1 MMSGMSDTQPPLGP
15 DSSGESAPVAEPV
28 LNPAPPAAS
37 ATPPVAPPT
46 PPVTPPPPP
55 GGAQPGYQPPVAVAQ
70 APRKNGLG
78 LAALI
83 VGGVALILAF
93 IPLVNYVS
101 GVIALVGLILGI
113 IALVRKGA
121 PKWFSLTGM
130 IVSAVALIL
139 SIVLAIAYTTLFV
152 ANIDDIISDDPSI
165 VVPSDG
171 ASDQPTDG
179 GSDSGSFDNPAPA
192 GSTVVL
198 SNFDEEE
205 WEVTVG
211 EANTDANQLV
221 FDEYE
226 YNDAPPEGS
235 SYVLVPV
242 TVKYIGTESGSPW
255 FGMTIEFVTA
265 EGNTIEE
272 ASALI
277 PNALYDVADLYP
289 GASETGNMVFIM
301 TPAEFEGGKW
311 AISSF
316 FDDPVFVAAH

>member
-15 DSSGESAPVAEPV
+15 DSSGESAPVAEPD
-28 LNPAPPAAS
+28 LNPAPPPAS
-37 ATPPVAPPT
+37 ATPPVT
-46 PPVTPPPPP
+46 PPAPP
-55 GGAQPGYQPPVAVAQ
+55 GGVQPGYQPPVAVAQ

-78 LAALI
+78 LASLI

-93 IPLVNYVS
+93 VPLVNYVS
-101 GVIALVGLILGI
+101 EVIALVGLILGI
-113 IALVRKGA
+113 IALVRKGT
-121 PKWFSLTGM
+121 PRWFSLTGT

-139 SIVLAIAYTTLFV
+139 SIVLAIAYTALFV
-152 ANIDDIISDDPSI
+152 SNIGNVISDDPAI

-171 ASDQPTDG
+171 ASDQATDG
-179 GSDSGSFDNPAPA
+179 GSDSGSFGNPAPE

-198 SNFDEEE
+198 SNFDQEE

-226 YNDAPPEGS
+226 YNDAPPAGS

-255 FGMTIEFVTA
+255 FDMTIEFVTA

-277 PNALYDVADLYP
+277 PNALYDIADLYP
-289 GASETGNMVFIM
+289 GASGTGNMVFIM
-301 TPAEFEGGKW
+301 TPAQFEGGNW

-316 FDDPVFVAAH
+316 YEDPVFVATH